1 MKKTT
6 KHALLP
12 GAIAAGLAIV
22 AIQAHSDE
30 LGIDWGR
37 KDGIDVQAGQSASQT
52 DAIRV
57 SDGGAF
63 VKSGDGTLTLPL
75 GKLDSVADVSVEARA
90 GRLEIEPGAPQGGE
104 VAVPSVIADKAAF
117 WVDADATSSLV
128 LDGSVVTRWCDCRE
142 TDTASPTLYNA
153 RPATANNA
161 GTAEIDQTL
170 VETNGHNAVFFG
182 GLNSNNKRFM
192 QFYKGG
198 SSTTLVKI
206 RHAFVV
212 FGAYD
217 CYNGPLGN
225 AQNPDDWF
233 SRAAIANM
241 ASATAPKYFDIRYM
255 EASPGAATARHYLNG
270 VRFDPWST
278 AVKKGF
284 QLWETHFLD
293 YTGTAGNFFNHK
305 NSQSRQ
311 GGDYLAEVIL
321 FTNDLQAVERLQVQ
335 EYLMDKW
342 GLGGGARLSR
352 GVSVTVAT
360 GAVAAVANASALE
373 FPTSAVTHVDGVGT
387 LQKTG
392 AGELTLDHRSLDV
405 RDFEGEFD
413 LAGGSAFVRRGS
425 VPALKLA
432 GGDAVMFGATSK
444 TGASNTS
451 VAGYELYGF
460 GLVKTANG
468 VASNRI
474 EKSGAEEIRV
484 HSIPE
489 GVEQLNVKAGD
500 FTLAAT
506 HAGNL
511 VADGAL
517 YATIPNA
524 DFEQTFAP
532 NSSYNRRSL
541 NTSSAVNHWKGGSGS
556 GVTAFIAENY
566 SPSDTGSSSPHGRA
580 TISPFPIRQGFNA
593 LSIGND
599 GYAYT
604 AEAVFPKSGYYEMTV
619 LESSR
624 FHRSDGATLANP
636 GYDVMIGES
645 WATAVA
651 VAHRAVA
658 NAGNYAEVK
667 IPLGYVESGT
677 KTFGFMGPKWSKGTT
692 LLLDDIK
699 VRFVAERQ
707 PLGIVSIPNGDFE
720 SVTNSTID
728 ANNGNNNQAMYPE
741 RTSSNEA
748 FGWTFDNSNTSVP
761 AAAVVA
767 SYCSPVIS
775 TANGSASSGSE
786 LMPYGDLADGVAGSF
801 HLSLFGNTGSARTSF
816 AVPAG
821 TYRLKGKVA
830 QWGGK
835 GNGTEFRNETPSVS
849 AIVTIGG
856 QATALGSVST
866 ADHRLLELSWPT
878 VFTVTSD
885 GTVELSLSAV
895 AAADAVLVDDL
906 YLEKVASGNG
916 LEKELVTNGSFE
928 QEGASNGGAI
938 FTGWTTVQATSDF
951 GSAWPTVVNPQYD
964 YSVTPGNRTPSQFG
978 QTPYDGVAYAR
989 IFNNG
994 GIYQTLTLDP
1004 GLYRLSF
1011 ATHSRDNPGYDKNP
1025 IRAWLGDS
1033 SGNLVV
1039 ENGETKVNSVAD
1051 IEHVWHFRVATRGTY
1066 RLYLQGTD
1074 YWKAQYASDG
1084 KNHCTMLDGVSLKK
1098 VRDELT
1104 APALPETLK
1113 IVVSEG
1119 ARLRLDYDGMVDVG
1133 RLVLGG
1139 SGVHGTVSAATH
1151 PEYIQG
1157 RGVLNVTGKGEPAT
1171 TVIFR

>member
-37 KDGIDVQAGQSASQT
+37 KEGVDVPSGQSATQT

-75 GKLDSVADVSVEARA
+75 GKLDSVADVSVEALA

-104 VAVPSVIADKAAF
+104 VAAPSFIADKAAF

-128 LDGSVVTRWCDCRE
+128 LNGSVVTRWCDCRE

-192 QFYKGG
+192 QFYKGA

-241 ASATAPKYFDIRYM
+241 ASATAPKYIDIRYM
-255 EASPGAATARHYLNG
+255 ETSPGAATARHYLNG

-278 AVKKGF
+278 EVKRGF
-284 QLWETHFLD
+284 QLWETHFID

-342 GLGGGARLSR
+342 GLGGEARRSR
-352 GVSVTVAT
+352 GVAVTLAP

-373 FPTSAVTHVDGVGT
+373 FPTSAVTRMEGVGT

-413 LAGGSAFVRRGS
+413 LADGSVFVRRGS

-432 GGDAVMFGATSK
+432 GGDAVSFGATGKS
-444 TGASNTS
+444 GAAMNS
-451 VAGYELYGF
+451 VADYERYGF
-460 GLVKTANG
+460 SLTKTPGG
-468 VASNRI
+468 VAANRI

-484 HSIPE
+484 HSIPD
-489 GVEQLNVKAGD
+489 GVERLDIKAGD
-500 FTLAAT
+500 FALVAT
-506 HAGNL
+506 PAGDL

-517 YATIPNA
+517 YATIPNG
-524 DFEQTFAP
+524 DFEQTFTL
-532 NSSYNRRSL
+532 NTSYNRRTL

-556 GVTAFIAENY
+556 GLTAFITENN

-604 AEAVFPKSGYYEMTV
+604 TEAVFPKSGYYEMTV

-636 GYDVMIGES
+636 GYDVMIGGS

-728 ANNGNNNQAMYPE
+728 ANNGNNNQAMYPA

-748 FGWTFDNSNTSVP
+748 FGWTFDNLNTSVP

-775 TANGSASSGSE
+775 SANGSATSGTE

-835 GNGTEFRNETPSVS
+835 INGANARNERPSVV
-849 AIVTIGG
+849 ATATVGG
-856 QATALGSVST
+856 QAVALGSVAT
-866 ADHRLLELSWPT
+866 GDHRMLEYAWPNLLT
-878 VFTVTSD
+878 VAQD
-885 GTVELSLSAV
+885 GVVELSLAAG
-895 AAADAVLVDDL
+895 AAADSLLVDNL
-906 YLEKVASGNG
+906 MLESVASGNG
-916 LEKELVTNGSFE
+916 DEKELIANCSFE
-928 QEGASNGGAI
+928 KEDAGNGGASI
-938 FTGWTTVQATSDF
+938 DGWTRVSPSF
-951 GSAWPTVVNPQYD
+951 GSTPVSVVNPQYD
-964 YSVTPGNRTPSQFG
+964 YQTTPGNNTPSQFG
-978 QTPYDGVAYAR
+978 QTPYDGIAYAR
-989 IFNNG
+989 IYNDG
-994 GIYQTLTLDP
+994 GVYQTLSLDP

-1011 ATHSRDNPGYDKNP
+1011 ATHSRANGGYDKNP

-1033 SGNLVV
+1033 SGNLVA
-1039 ENGETKVNSVAD
+1039 EIGETKVNSVAD
-1051 IEHVWHFRVATRGTY
+1051 IEHVWHFRVAARGTY

-1119 ARLRLDYDGMVDVG
+1119 ARLRLDYDGTVDVG
-1133 RLVLGG
+1133 RLLLDGA
-1139 SGVHGTVSAATH
+1139 GVRGTVSAATH
-1151 PEYIQG
+1151 PDFIQG

-1171 TVIFR
+1171 TIIFR

>member
-1 MKKTT
+1 MNKPT

-12 GAIAAGLAIV
+12 GAIAAGIALV
-22 AIQAHSDE
+22 AIQAHSAE

-37 KDGIDVQAGQSASQT
+37 KDGIDVPAGQSASQS

-63 VKSGDGTLTLPL
+63 VKVGDGTLTLPL
-75 GKLDSVADVSVEARA
+75 DKLDSVTDVSVEALA

-104 VAVPSVIADKAAF
+104 VAAPAVIADKAAF

-128 LDGSVVTRWCDCRE
+128 LNGAIVERWCDRRE
-142 TDTASPTLYNA
+142 ADTASPTLYNA
-153 RPATANNA
+153 RPATANNV

-342 GLGGGARLSR
+342 GFGGGARLSR

-392 AGELTLDHRSLDV
+392 AGELTLDHRSLDLA
-405 RDFEGEFD
+405 DYEGELD

-511 VADGAL
+511 VADGVL
-517 YATIPNA
+517 YATIPNG
-524 DFEQTFAP
+524 DFEQTFTP
-532 NSSYNRRSL
+532 NSSYNRRTL
-541 NTSSAVNHWKGGSGS
+541 TTSSAVNHWKGGSGS

-593 LSIGND
+593 LSIGNN

-604 AEAVFPKSGYYEMTV
+604 EEAVFPRSGYYEMTV

-624 FHRSDGATLANP
+624 FHRADGATLANP

-645 WATAVA
+645 WNSAVA
-651 VAHRAVA
+651 VARRAVA

-667 IPLGYVESGT
+667 IPLGYVEAGT
-677 KTFGFMGPKWSKGTT
+677 KTFGFKGPQWSSGTT
-692 LLLDDIK
+692 LLLDDVK
-699 VRFVAERQ
+699 VRFVAGRK
-707 PLGIVSIPNGDFE
+707 PLGIVAIPNGDFE
-720 SVTNSTID
+720 SVTNATI
-728 ANNGNNNQAMYPE
+728 AAGGSNNQAIYPA
-741 RTSSNEA
+741 RTATNEA
-748 FGWTFDNSNTSVP
+748 TDWTFDNSNATVP
-761 AAAVVA
+761 SAAVVA

-775 TANGSASSGSE
+775 SANGSATSGTE

-801 HLSLFGNTGSARTSF
+801 HLSLCGNTGSAKTSF

-835 GNGTEFRNETPSVS
+835 VNGTDFRNENPSVL
-849 AIVTIGG
+849 ARVTVGG
-856 QATALGSVST
+856 EATALGTVAT
-866 ADHRLLELSWPT
+866 ADHRMLEFVWPNA
-878 VFTVTSD
+878 FTVASD
-885 GTVELSLSAV
+885 GIVELSLSAV

-906 YLEKVASGNG
+906 RLENVASGNG
-916 LEKELVTNGSFE
+916 SDAELVTNGSFE
-928 QEGASNGGAI
+928 LDGASNGGAT
-938 FTGWTTVQATSDF
+938 FEGWTRFSSTSDF
-951 GSAWPTVVNPQYD
+951 ASVWPTVVNPQYD
-964 YSVTPGNRTPSQFG
+964 YSVAPGNNTPNQFG

-994 GIYQTLTLDP
+994 GIYQTLVLDP

-1011 ATHSRDNPGYDKNP
+1011 ATHSRGNTGYGRNP

-1033 SGNLVV
+1033 SGNLVA
-1039 ENGETKVNSVAD
+1039 EIGETKVDSVAD

-1074 YWKAQYASDG
+1074 YWKAQYASDSRQ
-1084 KNHCTMLDGVSLKK
+1084 HCTMLDGVSLRK
-1098 VRDELT
+1098 VRDELA
-1104 APALPETLK
+1104 APELPDTLK
-1113 IVVSEG
+1113 IVVAEG
-1119 ARLRLDYDGMVDVG
+1119 ARLRLDYDGTVDVG
-1133 RLVLGG
+1133 RLLLGG
-1139 SGVHGTVSAATH
+1139 NGVRGMVSATTH
-1151 PEYIQG
+1151 PDYIQG

-1171 TVIFR
+1171 ILIAR